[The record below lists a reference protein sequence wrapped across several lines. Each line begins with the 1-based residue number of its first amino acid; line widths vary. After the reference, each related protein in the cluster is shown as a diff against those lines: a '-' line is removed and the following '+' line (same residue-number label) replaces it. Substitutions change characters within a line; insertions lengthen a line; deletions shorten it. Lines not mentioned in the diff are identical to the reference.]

1 MAKEEQFEYES
12 LQDNRSIGT
21 YLQAL
26 IDGFENNKITFSSE
40 SNTVAVHPGNL
51 LQFSVKV
58 RKKDNKNK
66 LSIKISWKDLKKKET
81 GEKIVIG
88 S

>member
-1 MAKEEQFEYES
+1 MAKDEQFEYES
-12 LQDNRSIGT
+12 LQDNKSIGK

-26 IDGFENNKITFSSE
+26 IEGFENNKITFSSE
-40 SNTVAVHPGNL
+40 SNTVVLLPGRM
-51 LQFSVKV
+51 LQFAVKV
-58 RKKDNKNK
+58 RKKNNKNK

-81 GEKIVIG
+81 GEKIFIG

>member
-1 MAKEEQFEYES
+1 MAKDEQFEYES
-12 LQDNRSIGT
+12 LQDNESIGK

-26 IDGFENNKITFSSE
+26 IEGFENNRITFSSE
-40 SNTVAVHPGNL
+40 SDTVVVHPGSM
-51 LQFSVKV
+51 LQFAVKV

-66 LSIKISWKDLKKKET
+66 LSIKISWKDSKKKET
-81 GEKIVIG
+81 GEKIFIG

>member
-1 MAKEEQFEYES
+1 MAKDDQFEYES
-12 LQDNRSIGT
+12 LQDNESIGR

-26 IDGFENNKITFSSE
+26 IEGFENNKITFSSE
-40 SNTVAVHPGNL
+40 NNTVTVHPGSL

-58 RKKDNKNK
+58 RKKDSKNK
-66 LSIKISWKDLKKKET
+66 LSIKISWKDSKKKET

>member
-1 MAKEEQFEYES
+1 MAKDEQFEYES
-12 LQDNRSIGT
+12 LQDNESIGK

-26 IDGFENNKITFSSE
+26 IDGFEKNKITFSSE
-40 SNTVAVHPGNL
+40 NNTVVVHPSSL
-51 LQFSVKV
+51 LQFAVTV

-66 LSIKISWKDLKKKET
+66 LSIKISWKDSKRKEA
-81 GEKIVIG
+81 GEKIFIG